1 MKITKRLLLKY
12 SACIDGIDWFCNQ
25 KETDLIKL
33 IEGAIKD
40 KARLDWANWLIA
52 RVMTHD
58 NQVKYAI
65 YAAEQVIDIFEKK
78 YPNDKRPRQA
88 IDAAKKYLKEPT
100 EENRNAAYA
109 SYAAASAY
117 ASYAAASANASYAA
131 ASANA
136 SAYDAYAADAY
147 AYAMK
152 IKILEYG
159 LTLLGEVK

>member
-88 IDAAKKYLKEPT
+88 IDAAKKYLEEPT
-100 EENRNAAYA
+100 EENRNAASAANAAAYYA
-109 SYAAASAY
+109 AYAAYAAHAAYAASAATAASTAAYAAATKEEKWNLYISWLVEELCKWE
-117 ASYAAASANASYAA
+117 S
-131 ASANA
+131 
-136 SAYDAYAADAY
+136 
-147 AYAMK
+147 K
-152 IKILEYG
+152 
-159 LTLLGEVK
+159 